1 MLHVVPGH
9 RPLPYYGAPQD
20 GVDAEQ
26 NITIGAGAAAGNWR
40 LSFAG
45 FETAN
50 LAHNAAHGAVEA
62 ALNALPS
69 IGAGGVTVTDEG
81 THFKVAFDGAAVA
94 KKTQPDLVVSHNSLV
109 DGGAVAVAIT
119 ITEETAGVTA
129 TWREAPTGAM
139 IIDTET
145 GNLYINEGYAQAPQW
160 MLMAIDAH
168 THLLAAGA
176 TDVTATAAELN
187 EVTDGSTTALHEHEL
202 AEGANDVTASAA
214 EVNTLD
220 GISATTAQLNSLAQ
234 NPGARAFGV
243 LRVAG
248 NVADGE
254 QVEIGADVYEV
265 EVVNTDS
272 TDNTADGSW
281 DNVTDPLTVDLAAY
295 TNVDGVIGVGDLIR
309 IEDEIMK
316 CTAIDGTE
324 HTFSRGRSN
333 TAAAA
338 HADGDD
344 IYISA
349 APGGPAAPPAEFL
362 VGLVA
367 TLTPAVFTPALVAE
381 INAEASEAVTAQTI
395 SNNQAL
401 VVANAPGVVTLALA
415 ESLMTADNEWDTA
428 AMRGG
433 AAPSLR
439 RIVAVSRVPNAT
451 EVALDRVLIPL
462 DFAPSL
468 AIVQIRAT
476 TSGVS
481 LAFDG
486 NVLLRSVEQR
496 VDVIND
502 GIVDFDADD
511 TITVVAFE

>member
-214 EVNTLD
+214 ELNEVTDGSTTALHEHELAEGANDVTATAAELNEVTDGSTTALHEHELAEGANDVTASAAEVNTLD

-295 TNVDGVIGVGDLIR
+295 TNVDGAIGVGDLIR

-333 TAAAA
+333 TTAAA
-338 HADGDD
+338 HADAED

-349 APGGPAAPPAEFL
+349 APGGPATPPRCAASSELRHRAWPPYPTRCLPSSTIRPAPESRRPERWQR
-362 VGLVA
+362 
-367 TLTPAVFTPALVAE
+367 PR
-381 INAEASEAVTAQTI
+381 
-395 SNNQAL
+395 
-401 VVANAPGVVTLALA
+401 PGYC
-415 ESLMTADNEWDTA
+415 
-428 AMRGG
+428 
-433 AAPSLR
+433 
-439 RIVAVSRVPNAT
+439 
-451 EVALDRVLIPL
+451 
-462 DFAPSL
+462 
-468 AIVQIRAT
+468 
-476 TSGVS
+476 
-481 LAFDG
+481 
-486 NVLLRSVEQR
+486 
-496 VDVIND
+496 
-502 GIVDFDADD
+502 
-511 TITVVAFE
+511 